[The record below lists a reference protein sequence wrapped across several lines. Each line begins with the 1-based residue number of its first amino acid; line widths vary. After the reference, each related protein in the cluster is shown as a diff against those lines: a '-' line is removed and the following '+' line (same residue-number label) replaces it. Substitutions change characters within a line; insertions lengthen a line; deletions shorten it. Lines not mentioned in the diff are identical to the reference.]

1 VSKANGTMRAVQLV
15 GWERPPEIVETARP
29 APGPGE
35 VLLQVDATGLC
46 HSDLHLMEWP
56 EGTLPYELPFT
67 LGHESTGT
75 VAALGPGASGVAVGE
90 RVLVYGPWGCATCW
104 QCSQGHE
111 SLCEHAAER
120 RAHGAGLGRNGG
132 LADFMVV
139 PSARYLVPI
148 GDLDPVEAAPLTDA
162 ALTPYHAIK
171 RSAHQLRPNA
181 CVVVI
186 GVGGLG
192 HIAIQLLR
200 ALTGVRIVAVDL
212 REDALALARDGGAHA
227 AVSGQGLDPADLRQE
242 AGGAGAGLVLDFVG
256 SDATL
261 ALAAGVAA
269 QGGDIAIV
277 GIAGGTL
284 PAGFGQI
291 PLECSVAIPNWGTLP
306 ELIEVVALA
315 RSGAIRAE
323 VERVALDDTL
333 DAYRRLDR
341 GEVVG
346 RAVVVP

>member
-1 VSKANGTMRAVQLV
+1 MRAVQLV
-15 GWERPPEIVETARP
+15 GWQREAELVETARP

-35 VLLQVDATGLC
+35 VLLQIHATGLC

-56 EGTLPYELPFT
+56 EGTLPYDLPFT
-67 LGHESTGT
+67 LGHESAGT
-75 VAALGPGASGVAVGE
+75 VAELGPGASGVAVGD
-90 RVLVYGPWGCATCW
+90 RVLVYGPWGCTTCW
-104 QCSQGHE
+104 SCSQGKE
-111 SLCEHAAER
+111 NLCEHTAER

-139 PSARYLVPI
+139 PSSRYLVPI
-148 GDLDPVEAAPLTDA
+148 GGLDPVEAAPLTDA

-171 RSAHQLRPNA
+171 RSSQQLRPNA
-181 CVVVI
+181 TAVVI

-192 HIAIQLLR
+192 HIAIQILR
-200 ALTGVRIVAVDL
+200 ALTGVRVVAVDL
-212 REDALALARDGGAHA
+212 RDEALALALDSGAHS
-227 AVSGQGLDPADLRQE
+227 AVDGRSLDPADLRE
-242 AGGAGAGLVLDFVG
+242 EIAGAGAALVLDFVG
-256 SDATL
+256 TDATL
-261 ALAAGVAA
+261 ELAAGVAG

-284 PAGFGQI
+284 PAGFGRI
-291 PLECSVAIPNWGTLP
+291 PLECSIAIPNWGTLP

-315 RSGAIRAE
+315 QSGAIHAE
-323 VERVALDDTL
+323 VERVPLDATL
-333 DAYRRLDR
+333 DAYRRLER